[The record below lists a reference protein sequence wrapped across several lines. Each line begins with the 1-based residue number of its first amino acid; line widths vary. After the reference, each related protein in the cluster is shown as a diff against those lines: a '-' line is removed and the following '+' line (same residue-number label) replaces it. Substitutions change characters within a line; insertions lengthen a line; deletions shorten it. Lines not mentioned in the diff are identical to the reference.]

1 MISWPFFATGVGIA
15 ITRRSLR
22 QIRQLG
28 LVYYLLAFFSFSTTA
43 AIGIVNPFIYYK
55 FDNAIRSKAKM
66 HLSAIYNIAKS
77 RILAN
82 DDISSKQSTHQSDIA

>member
-1 MISWPFFATGVGIA
+1 MISWPFFATCVGIA

-43 AIGIVNPFIYYK
+43 DISVVNPFIYYK

-66 HLSAIYNIAKS
+66 HLSAIYNMAKS
-77 RILAN
+77 RILAT
-82 DDISSKQSTHQSDIA
+82 DDITSNQSTNKSDVA